1 MIARLMAMLYVS
13 TVAPVAAQAQSGS
26 QPAAHHETIVVHAGR
41 LMTDPAR
48 PVAGP
53 STITIV
59 DGRIQSVA
67 AGLLPPPAG
76 ARLIDLANRTVLPG
90 LIDAHVHLVGDSRA
104 PFWRGAVDTDDY
116 LTLLGAHNALVTLR
130 AGFTTV
136 RDLGSPGVTGFALRR
151 AIDEGLIEGPRML
164 VAGEPLSTIGGH
176 GDTAGFRPEVNEVL
190 QGHNTCTGADQCA
203 ARVREQARNGADVI
217 KFMATGGVLSQGDR
231 GLGHRRVL

>member
-13 TVAPVAAQAQSGS
+13 TVAPVAAQAQGGS

-104 PFWRGAVDTDDY
+104 PFWRGAVDTVAPRYWLPPDVCAR
-116 LTLLGAHNALVTLR
+116 LGGAYVLSLEHLPAIPAAAAAIC
-130 AGFTTV
+130 AGIPC
-136 RDLGSPGVTGFALRR
+136 DGDGFSLRR
-151 AIDEGLIEGPRML
+151 
-164 VAGEPLSTIGGH
+164 
-176 GDTAGFRPEVNEVL
+176 
-190 QGHNTCTGADQCA
+190 
-203 ARVREQARNGADVI
+203 
-217 KFMATGGVLSQGDR
+217 
-231 GLGHRRVL
+231 